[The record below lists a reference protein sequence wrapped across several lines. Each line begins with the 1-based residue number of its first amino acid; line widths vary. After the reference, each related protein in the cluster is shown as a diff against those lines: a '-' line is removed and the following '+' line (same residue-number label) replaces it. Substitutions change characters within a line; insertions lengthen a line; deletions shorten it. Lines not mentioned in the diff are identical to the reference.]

1 MRRRDGVFE
10 CYATTT
16 CVTRRVTRGTWPRH
30 GATRAIALRM
40 PHTVHLLC
48 LCVRKPVTAARSHR
62 IAARLDVPRRAW
74 KDLSRDASPHARHGP
89 LPHPVPPRRRS
100 STAPRPRRWWAKAG
114 PCGLATT
121 HDRVVAD
128 ASATKTAACL
138 EWPWDTP
145 GSIERADRVVD
156 PSERVLHWWG
166 QATREERTMAR
177 TISIGA
183 QGFED
188 IRANGDFYVDK
199 TSFVRE

>member
-100 STAPRPRRWWAKAG
+100 ACHARPWRPASCGEASRDPKTCRPSSPAPLPRAPPHVPRQG
-114 PCGLATT
+114 PHGNA
-121 HDRVVAD
+121 HKSRAIGVVCREAPV
-128 ASATKTAACL
+128 SVPYHGGGNP
-138 EWPWDTP
+138 WPPRIDERARTCVPPTRRDTP
-145 GSIERADRVVD
+145 
-156 PSERVLHWWG
+156 
-166 QATREERTMAR
+166 
-177 TISIGA
+177 
-183 QGFED
+183 
-188 IRANGDFYVDK
+188 
-199 TSFVRE
+199 